1 MRLLLEL
8 LLQKYLLN
16 WVNKKFGGIELK
28 FIEFFSNIAM
38 PLMII
43 IIVLYG
49 VMERKKVF
57 DIFLEGAKD
66 GVKVVFNIF
75 PTLVGL
81 FVAIGAL
88 RSSGIID
95 LIVNLMTPFFNL
107 VNFPTEILPLAFIR
121 PISGSSSIAVATDIM
136 KTFGVDSNI
145 GLMASVIMGS
155 TETTVYTIAV
165 YTSSVGIKKTRF
177 VLWAALIADFV
188 GIVVSVVVCK
198 MMV

>member
-1 MRLLLEL
+1 M
-8 LLQKYLLN
+8 
-16 WVNKKFGGIELK
+16 K
-28 FIEFFSNIAM
+28 FIDYFSNLAM

-49 VMERKKVF
+49 VVERKKVF
-57 DIFLEGAKD
+57 DIFLDGAKD
-66 GVKVVFNIF
+66 GIKVVFNVF

-88 RSSGIID
+88 RSSGIIN
-95 LIVNLMTPFFNL
+95 LITNFLTPFLNIM
-107 VNFPTEILPLAFIR
+107 NFPTEILPLALIR

-177 VLWAALIADFV
+177 VLWAALFADFDV
-188 GIVVSVVVCK
+188 GEFDFSQILVPSCFIIFYAFGVKIGVK
-198 MMV
+198 LI

>member
-1 MRLLLEL
+1 M
-8 LLQKYLLN
+8 
-16 WVNKKFGGIELK
+16 K
-28 FIEFFSNIAM
+28 FIEYFSNMAM

-43 IIVLYG
+43 VIVIYG
-49 VMERKKVF
+49 VIERKNVF
-57 DIFLEGAKD
+57 DIFLDGAKE
-66 GVKVVFNIF
+66 GISVVLNIF

-95 LIVNLMTPFFNL
+95 LIVNFLTPILSF
-107 VNFPTEILPLAFIR
+107 VNFPTEILPLALIR

-136 KTFGVDSNI
+136 NTFGVDSNI
-145 GLMASVIMGS
+145 GLIASVIMGS

-177 VLWAALIADFV
+177 VLWASLIADFV
-188 GIVVSVVVCK
+188 GIVTSVIVCRFLS
-198 MMV
+198 

>member
-1 MRLLLEL
+1 MEA
-8 LLQKYLLN
+8 
-16 WVNKKFGGIELK
+16 GIKVK

-49 VMERKKVF
+49 VIERKKVF
-57 DIFLEGAKD
+57 DIFLEGAKE
-66 GVKVVFNIF
+66 GISVVFNIF

-95 LIVNLMTPFFNL
+95 LIVNFLTPVLNV
-107 VNFPTEILPLAFIR
+107 VNFPTEILPLAIIR

-136 KTFGVDSNI
+136 NTFGVDTNI
-145 GLMASVIMGS
+145 GLIASVIMGS
-155 TETTVYTIAV
+155 TETTIYTIAV

-177 VLWAALIADFV
+177 VLWASLIADFV
-188 GIVVSVVVCK
+188 GIVTSVVVCRFLS
-198 MMV
+198 

>member
-1 MRLLLEL
+1 M
-8 LLQKYLLN
+8 
-16 WVNKKFGGIELK
+16 K
-28 FIEFFSNIAM
+28 FIEFFLYIFM

-49 VMERKKVF
+49 VIERKKVF
-57 DIFLEGAKD
+57 DIFLEGAKE
-66 GVKVVFNIF
+66 GVSIVLNIF

-88 RSSGIID
+88 RSSGVID
-95 LIVNLMTPFFNL
+95 LMVDFLTPVFNL
-107 VNFPTEILPLAFIR
+107 FNFPTEILPLAIIR

-136 KTFGVDSNI
+136 KKFGIDSNI
-145 GLMASVIMGS
+145 GLIASVIMGS

-177 VLWAALIADFV
+177 VLWASLIADFV
-188 GIVVSVVVCK
+188 GIVTSVVICRL
-198 MMV
+198 MS

>member
-1 MRLLLEL
+1 M
-8 LLQKYLLN
+8 KI
-16 WVNKKFGGIELK
+16 IEY
-28 FIEFFSNIAM
+28 FSNIAM

-49 VMERKKVF
+49 VIERKKVF
-57 DIFLEGAKD
+57 DIFLEGAKE
-66 GVKVVFNIF
+66 GIGVVFNIF

-95 LIVNLMTPFFNL
+95 LIVNFLTPILNL
-107 VNFPTEILPLAFIR
+107 VNFPTEILPLALIR

-136 KTFGVDSNI
+136 NKFGVDSNI

-188 GIVVSVVVCK
+188 GIVTSVVVCRFLS
-198 MMV
+198 

>member
-1 MRLLLEL
+1 M
-8 LLQKYLLN
+8 
-16 WVNKKFGGIELK
+16 K

-49 VMERKKVF
+49 VIERKKVF
-57 DIFLEGAKD
+57 DIFLDGAKE
-66 GVKVVFNIF
+66 GVGIVLNIF

-88 RSSGIID
+88 RSSGVID
-95 LIVNLMTPFFNL
+95 LIVNFLTPIFKL
-107 VNFPTEILPLAFIR
+107 VNFPTEILPLALIR

-136 KTFGVDSNI
+136 KNFGIDTNI
-145 GLMASVIMGS
+145 GLIASVIMGS

-188 GIVVSVVVCK
+188 GIIMSIIVCRFLS
-198 MMV
+198 

>member
-1 MRLLLEL
+1 M
-8 LLQKYLLN
+8 KI
-16 WVNKKFGGIELK
+16 IEY
-28 FIEFFSNIAM
+28 FSNIAM

-43 IIVLYG
+43 VIVLYG
-49 VMERKKVF
+49 VIERKKVF
-57 DIFLEGAKD
+57 DIFLEGAKEGI
-66 GVKVVFNIF
+66 GVVLNIF

-95 LIVNLMTPFFNL
+95 MMVNFLTPVLNL
-107 VNFPTEILPLAFIR
+107 VNFPTEILPLALIR

-136 KTFGVDSNI
+136 NKFGVDTNI

-188 GIVVSVVVCK
+188 GIVTSVAVCRFLS
-198 MMV
+198 